1 MDEQFDDG
9 TASRLTDD
17 EARYLWRDRRVRID
31 DDSARFFEGVA
42 ASLAIVAG
50 LLIVVAAAAWLVSQ

>member
-1 MDEQFDDG
+1 MSEQIDDG

-17 EARYLWRDRRVRID
+17 EARYLWRDRRQRID
-31 DDSARFFEGVA
+31 DYSARFFEGVA

-50 LLIVVAAAAWLVSQ
+50 VVIVLAAAAWLVSR